1 MRNRTRS
8 VRVSPVRGVLRH
20 TVGTETAET
29 ETTGQCGVRRPL
41 ASVEQC
47 GVSPLQLVNIQA
59 AREICRQCAGEMSST
74 FTNSFKHLMNVL
86 KLREKMSCLGL
97 GWLLGIQSC
106 MNEEL
111 QARLFYHK
119 LLEVN
124 HPSGEIH
131 GLL

>member
-1 MRNRTRS
+1 MNRYCIEANSQYQTLLPPVDCMNLRINCQC
-8 VRVSPVRGVLRH
+8 VIVMCGECPRVPGAGVLRH
-20 TVGTETAET
+20 PVGTQTAET
-29 ETTGQCGVRRPL
+29 ETTG
-41 ASVEQC
+41 QC

-111 QARLFYHK
+111 KFIL
-119 LLEVN
+119 
-124 HPSGEIH
+124 
-131 GLL
+131 

>member
-1 MRNRTRS
+1 MRNRN
-8 VRVSPVRGVLRH
+8 VPGVSACPRRRCVASPGGNPDRGDGDHWPVWS
-20 TVGTETAET
+20 
-29 ETTGQCGVRRPL
+29 
-41 ASVEQC
+41 SVEC
-47 GVSPLQLVNIQA
+47 LPSPLQLVNIQA

-111 QARLFYHK
+111 KFIL
-119 LLEVN
+119 
-124 HPSGEIH
+124 S
-131 GLL
+131 